1 MYFKEKA
8 KFAPVFLVALVLFLV
23 ACPTPKPM
31 PTPIPPNPG
40 GSSVHPITPPP
51 PVVPP
56 IPQADQ
62 TEPRTGVD
70 AYQLVAFPI
79 DQITAYLDALVA
91 NGGSVLRVFMDYTWP
106 EQFQNTAGWMF
117 SIFNQVGWW
126 KDVGGTYDG
135 KTFPLFTIGKTA
147 EYGDPWNQA
156 VVAKW
161 KAIFQL
167 CKERGIRVTVSVF
180 DGCSMWTALA
190 KRYQPQAQNLQHQG
204 AEAPGTA
211 GYTRMNGTTGQGLGQ
226 HTGGY
231 FGGFP
236 GAEVGGNMKS
246 YLAAIIPFVA
256 HLIMDSG
263 VDYRIMPGNEYQL
276 ALSADTTQAEQDA
289 TLQAYFE
296 YWIKTLEAL
305 GVPGNRIVLS
315 IAGTHDRTRVTVPLV
330 KTYGVIEQMHG
341 PNSDVTLTKFL
352 NEFPG
357 VEMDGD
363 GFDSAGAG
371 YENENGYHMPSL
383 AQCAAIRAILKA
395 KGIHE
400 FHIFN
405 GHIEG
410 PAWQDIT
417 KAEWTE
423 QKALAGK

>member
-1 MYFKEKA
+1 MKKQIILLSLMAALFLACPKPNTTPA
-8 KFAPVFLVALVLFLV
+8 KPPAAPTIPTKPSAPV
-23 ACPTPKPM
+23 
-31 PTPIPPNPG
+31 
-40 GSSVHPITPPP
+40 
-51 PVVPP
+51 

-79 DQITAYLDALVA
+79 DQITTYLNDLVT

-156 VVAKW
+156 VIAKW

-180 DGCSMWTALA
+180 DGCSMWTAIA

-211 GYTRMNGTTGQGLGQ
+211 GYTRMDGTTGQGLGE

-231 FGGFP
+231 FGGIP
-236 GAEVGGNMKS
+236 GPEQGGNMKS
-246 YLAAIIPFVA
+246 YLAVIIPYIA

-263 VDYRIMPGNEYQL
+263 VDYRIMPGNEYQDPL
-276 ALSADTTQAEQDA
+276 YTDVDQPTQDGV
-289 TLQAYFE
+289 LKAYFE
-296 YWIKTLEAL
+296 FWIKTLEAL
-305 GVPGNRIVLS
+305 GVPGNKIVLS

-330 KTYGVIEQMHG
+330 KTYGCIEQMHG

-371 YENENGYHMPSL
+371 YENENGYRMPSL

-395 KGIHE
+395 RGIKQ
-400 FHIFN
+400 FSIFN
-405 GHIEG
+405 GYIEG
-410 PAWQDIT
+410 IAWQDLT
-417 KAEWTE
+417 QAKWTE